1 MATSSLNSLSGVT
14 TGVDTTALIN
24 AIVAQK
30 GTNVTRLKAQRSLND
45 QKTAALTAMSTSLTA
60 FRISLLAL
68 QDKFNNRTVT
78 STDSNNS
85 YVTATASGAASGNF
99 DITVSTVATKG
110 RISATLDPHT
120 GTTNL
125 AVLNPSDSVQSGI
138 FKPGTTPA
146 SFAIQGTDGVIKT
159 VTLTEGNNT
168 LNGLRDAINGTAG
181 LGVTAA
187 VVNMGKGDK
196 PYQLVITAKDTG
208 TGTGATKGEVT
219 IVDITNMAPDTHGVM
234 QAGPSAN
241 SLGIAA
247 GTVDSLT
254 TPTAL
259 TGGLKSSDSGAK
271 AVDATFTLNGIPLT
285 RTTNIVKDA
294 ADGMTFTL
302 KQGGQTGTTTLTVA
316 PDKAGAT
323 TAMQDVLAKYNQL
336 VKDYKTA
343 STSTKNADGSINQA
357 PLAGD
362 ASTRGLM
369 ANLQATLLGASAGL
383 PSGSTYKA
391 LSSLGITTQGDG
403 TLGLNTITF
412 QNAMGNDLTSVMNLF
427 RFSGTSNNQVVTVK
441 SGGAATVTGA
451 VDFSITKD
459 DLTGILWGTLTDKNG
474 TSSPI
479 QVSNGTLV
487 GTGDFAGLTLAVTG
501 TGTGTLTLSRGAGQG
516 VADLVSKFTAA
527 GGGISSIL
535 NSITLQ
541 NKNLDNQIAVGQS
554 RLDTET
560 ANLKKKFAQMEA
572 TVGQMRSAAGALMG
586 A

>member
-1 MATSSLNSLSGVT
+1 
-14 TGVDTTALIN
+14 
-24 AIVAQK
+24 
-30 GTNVTRLKAQRSLND
+30 
-45 QKTAALTAMSTSLTA
+45 
-60 FRISLLAL
+60 
-68 QDKFNNRTVT
+68 
-78 STDSNNS
+78 
-85 YVTATASGAASGNF
+85 
-99 DITVSTVATKG
+99 
-110 RISATLDPHT
+110 
-120 GTTNL
+120 
-125 AVLNPSDSVQSGI
+125 
-138 FKPGTTPA
+138 
-146 SFAIQGTDGVIKT
+146 
-159 VTLTEGNNT
+159 
-168 LNGLRDAINGTAG
+168 
-181 LGVTAA
+181 
-187 VVNMGKGDK
+187 
-196 PYQLVITAKDTG
+196 
-208 TGTGATKGEVT
+208 
-219 IVDITNMAPDTHGVM
+219 
-234 QAGPSAN
+234 
-241 SLGIAA
+241 
-247 GTVDSLT
+247 
-254 TPTAL
+254 
-259 TGGLKSSDSGAK
+259 
-271 AVDATFTLNGIPLT
+271 
-285 RTTNIVKDA
+285 
-294 ADGMTFTL
+294 
-302 KQGGQTGTTTLTVA
+302 
-316 PDKAGAT
+316 
-323 TAMQDVLAKYNQL
+323 
-336 VKDYKTA
+336 
-343 STSTKNADGSINQA
+343 
-357 PLAGD
+357 
-362 ASTRGLM
+362 M